1 MLDRTKKPAAK
12 KEIQFNLPT
21 LSKFTL
27 SNGINTYLINK
38 TDLPIVRINLLLY
51 CGSRIDPEKLNGLAN
66 LTAMCIDEGAG
77 GLTAIELAD
86 ELETLG
92 THISISTDDDVIQ
105 LSMQTL
111 KDNFKA
117 ALKLFSKVVV
127 SPNLSETEFE
137 KQRRK
142 LITTLLQLKDDPDYL
157 ADISFQHIIFGK
169 SHPYRN
175 PTLGIKESVE
185 KISLSDLKEF
195 YMNCFSSV
203 NSSIIVA
210 GSISEPE
217 LKSYLENEFGKWNS
231 KTKSILFNESEIKSD
246 NKLTI
251 INKPGSVQTEIR
263 IGYVTG
269 KRNQENYFQRLLL
282 NTILGGQFSSRINL
296 NLREKH
302 GYTYGAHSR
311 ISYYQHSGFFQVSTS
326 VGIEN
331 SVNALSEIFKE
342 LIEIRNGVSQ
352 TEVDFAKD
360 TITKRFPLGFETYG
374 QISQN
379 IKTLLLHDLEY
390 SYFSE
395 YVPMITK
402 VETEEINREAIDLIK
417 PDEMAIVL
425 VGDKEKIGL
434 KELAKFNR
442 EINALEFDEL
452 LSL

>member
-12 KEIQFNLPT
+12 KEIQFNLPA

-27 SNGINTYLINK
+27 SNGINVYLINK

-111 KDNFKA
+111 KDNFKP

-195 YMNCFSSV
+195 YMNSFSSG

-296 NLREKH
+296 NLRENK

-311 ISYYQHSGFFQVSTS
+311 FNYLKEAAQFEVSTS
-326 VGIEN
+326 VGSDN
-331 SVNALSEIFKE
+331 TGNAIKEILNELKKIKVGITDKE
-342 LIEIRNGVSQ
+342 L
-352 TEVDFAKD
+352 DFARSSL
-360 TITKRFPLGFETYG
+360 IRRYPGNFETYG
-374 QISQN
+374 QISANLVSLVLHSLPDNYFNTYIDSLSKLN
-379 IKTLLLHDLEY
+379 IEDVNKAATGNIFPEKL
-390 SYFSE
+390 S
-395 YVPMITK
+395 
-402 VETEEINREAIDLIK
+402 
-417 PDEMAIVL
+417 VL
-425 VGDKEKIGL
+425 AVGDKNLIL
-434 KELAKFNR
+434 KQLQDLNISNVIELDIWGRN
-442 EINALEFDEL
+442 I
-452 LSL
+452 